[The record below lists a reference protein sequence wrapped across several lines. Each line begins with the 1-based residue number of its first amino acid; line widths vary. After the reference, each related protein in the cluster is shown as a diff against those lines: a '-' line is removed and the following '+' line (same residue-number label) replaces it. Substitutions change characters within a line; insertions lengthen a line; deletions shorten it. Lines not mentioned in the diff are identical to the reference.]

1 MATAVAAA
9 ELPAMAVAVV
19 VMAEVGV
26 VGMVGVPVTEVEMK
40 VAVGSPTLAESRRVP
55 RQRSAPL
62 QTGIR

>member
-55 RQRSAPL
+55 RQRSAPR